1 MYNTA
6 DSIIVGQYVGDSA
19 LAAVGASGPILNLLL
34 LLFMGISTGAGI
46 LVSQYFGAHRQAGKG
61 YCDLPDTPLYAFGEG
76 MGYSAFAYDGLT
88 FDEKT
93 LEAGVNVTNT
103 GRMAGTE
110 TVQAY
115 FRDVVSSVLTPVR
128 QLIAFRQVTLA
139 PGETARVT
147 FHFARGD
154 FSLVNR
160 REQRVT
166 EPGEFV
172 LMIGHS
178 SRDEDLLKASFRL

>member
-1 MYNTA
+1 
-6 DSIIVGQYVGDSA
+6 
-19 LAAVGASGPILNLLL
+19 
-34 LLFMGISTGAGI
+34 
-46 LVSQYFGAHRQAGKG
+46 
-61 YCDLPDTPLYAFGEG
+61 

-88 FDEKT
+88 FDVQT

-103 GRMAGTE
+103 GRMTGTE

-115 FRDVVSSVLTPVR
+115 FRDVVSSVLTPVK

-139 PGETARVT
+139 PGETAHVT
-147 FHFARGD
+147 FRFTRGD

-160 REQRVT
+160 QEQRVT
-166 EPGEFV
+166 EPGEFE

>member
-1 MYNTA
+1 MYYNSLPGWHT
-6 DSIIVGQYVGDSA
+6 Q
-19 LAAVGASGPILNLLL
+19 P
-34 LLFMGISTGAGI
+34 
-46 LVSQYFGAHRQAGKG
+46 GKG
-61 YCDLPDTPLYAFGEG
+61 YGDLPDTPLYAFGEG

-147 FHFARGD
+147 FRFARED

-160 REQRVT
+160 WEQRVT

-178 SRDEDLLKASFRL
+178 SRDADLLKTAFRL

>member
-1 MYNTA
+1 M
-6 DSIIVGQYVGDSA
+6 
-19 LAAVGASGPILNLLL
+19 
-34 LLFMGISTGAGI
+34 
-46 LVSQYFGAHRQAGKG
+46 
-61 YCDLPDTPLYAFGEG
+61 
-76 MGYSAFAYDGLT
+76 
-88 FDEKT
+88 
-93 LEAGVNVTNT
+93 
-103 GRMAGTE
+103 
-110 TVQAY
+110 QAY

-139 PGETARVT
+139 PGETAHVT
-147 FHFARGD
+147 FRFARGD

>member
-1 MYNTA
+1 M
-6 DSIIVGQYVGDSA
+6 
-19 LAAVGASGPILNLLL
+19 
-34 LLFMGISTGAGI
+34 
-46 LVSQYFGAHRQAGKG
+46 
-61 YCDLPDTPLYAFGEG
+61 
-76 MGYSAFAYDGLT
+76 
-88 FDEKT
+88 
-93 LEAGVNVTNT
+93 NVTNT
-103 GRMAGTE
+103 GSMAGTE

-115 FRDVVSSVLTPVR
+115 FNDVVSSVLTPVK

-147 FHFARGD
+147 FRFMHED

-160 REQRVT
+160 QAQRVT

-178 SRDEDLLKASFRL
+178 SRDEDLLRTAFRL